1 MSAEDCTKQYTL
13 RVIVN
18 VGPNCFHFKY
28 LDDKAFNF
36 FFDQVSVC
44 VVHVCVSCV
53 MTLGVLVIKGKLSS
67 HIKGHVQVTCD
78 VNCAKKVNR
87 FPQ

>member
-1 MSAEDCTKQYTL
+1 MVESVCRHLELLPVTWPFFGICLSDTKFYMYPYDVLSAEDCTKQYTL

-36 FFDQVSVC
+36 FFDQVN
-44 VVHVCVSCV
+44 
-53 MTLGVLVIKGKLSS
+53 MYM
-67 HIKGHVQVTCD
+67 
-78 VNCAKKVNR
+78 
-87 FPQ
+87 